1 VTTREALRELA
12 ATYLRGH
19 DEAAVRRYADL
30 LHGRYQ
36 QWLRIQQQA
45 PQPDQRVMAQR
56 MQRLSKGLQSA
67 TSTVGRLSE
76 IERLTL
82 AVELGRDEADRYAD
96 LEAHLDALRR
106 LSAAA
111 TRLCSKP
118 PPKGR
123 PIANPDRWRFVRWAV
138 DDYIIAFQKLPAYSS
153 RSHFVQALTEFARI
167 FDAAWI
173 EPSLSNDVR
182 AAVGELKAEKNR

>member
-1 VTTREALRELA
+1 MSTREALRELA
-12 ATYLRGH
+12 ATHLRDH

-30 LHGRYQ
+30 MHGRYQ
-36 QWLRIQQQA
+36 QWLRIQEQT
-45 PQPDQRVMAQR
+45 PQPDHQVMTQR
-56 MQRLSKGLQSA
+56 MRRLSKDLQSA
-67 TSTVGRLSE
+67 VSTLDRLSE

-82 AVELGRDEADRYAD
+82 AVELGREEPDRYAD

-111 TRLCSKP
+111 ARLSSKP
-118 PPKGR
+118 APKGR

-138 DDYIIAFQKLPAYSS
+138 DDYAIAFHKLPAYSP

-167 FDAAWI
+167 FDATWV
-173 EPSLSNDVR
+173 EPPLSNDVR